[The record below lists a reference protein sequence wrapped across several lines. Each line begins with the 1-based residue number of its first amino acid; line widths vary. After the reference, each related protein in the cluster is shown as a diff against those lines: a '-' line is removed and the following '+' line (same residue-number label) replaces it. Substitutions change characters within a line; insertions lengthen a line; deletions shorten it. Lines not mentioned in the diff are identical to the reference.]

1 VMITT
6 TPTICI
12 LGCGTMG
19 KAILTGILN
28 DVNEAI
34 KNNCSIPNTASFKPR
49 KFIAC
54 VSGDESA
61 QKVINL
67 FGELVTV
74 VAGQNVKGVEEADV
88 VLLCTKPQI
97 AKTILTE
104 DGMAEALE
112 NKLIIS
118 ILAGVSLSQLKEWV
132 PTSTKIIRA
141 MPNTPCMVRLYEL
154 HYILLKDHHVCFSF
168 FLITLIELSFHR
180 INWLDSG
187 RVRVLDEKHL
197 DAVTG
202 LSGSGPAVVLE
213 SLADGGVMMGLPREV
228 ALELAAQ
235 ALQGAAR
242 MVLRT
247 GKHPAEIKDNVTT
260 PAGCTIAGLLTME
273 DGKIRSTLARAVQEA
288 TTVASTLGK
297 VQANK

>member
-1 VMITT
+1 MITT

-34 KNNCSIPNTASFKPR
+34 KNNYSVPNTVSFKPR

-54 VSGDESA
+54 VSGNESA

-74 VAGQNVKGVEEADV
+74 VAEQNVKGVEEADV

-141 MPNTPCMVRLYEL
+141 MPNTPCMIQEGMTVMSCPANTNVDD
-154 HYILLKDHHVCFSF
+154 KTFAMWVFS
-168 FLITLIELSFHR
+168 TL
-180 INWLDSG
+180 G

-202 LSGSGPAVVLE
+202 LSGSGPAFACVVLE

-242 MVLRT
+242 MVLKT